1 MSVSDSE
8 CQLPFMFFNCHF
20 ICILHNI
27 FRISTYFP
35 SVNNHFQRVRTENRI
50 IFTKIPPKIVGC
62 CFIAVKIK
70 HFDVTCHEG
79 FGLNP
84 SHLEF
89 TLNSSIPSWMS
100 EEFCAI
106 VTRNWMQKCNY
117 VYGIVTFFD
126 FLSRICFCK
135 FL

>member
-84 SHLEF
+84 SHQEF
-89 TLNSSIPSWMS
+89 TLNSSIPSQLNVW
-100 EEFCAI
+100 
-106 VTRNWMQKCNY
+106 
-117 VYGIVTFFD
+117 GILCYSYTKLNAKVQLRVWYCDLFWLFKQD
-126 FLSRICFCK
+126 LFL
-135 FL
+135 